1 MLGAIRNM
9 KRLLLLLLL
18 VMMAAWFTTTR
29 HVHVQTRPETFRALD
44 AGHRS
49 SDRARQEAQRATSEA
64 QHEVQRAL
72 AEARQEV
79 QQALR
84 QAGHEVREALHEA
97 HREVREAL
105 AEADQEVRES
115 VDGIPVPIVAG
126 TRAVEALVEPP
137 TLQDLPEQPLA
148 AAPAQPA
155 AGAAPPLPPAPP
167 GFPGLVQHPGSPRPP
182 ASPAPSAPPR
192 QKPAM
197 SLKPEDTRVIKGLI
211 SATEDRAREE
221 ARKELDKNV
230 AEWLEASSVPRS
242 WQPPAQLVDG
252 MILETKVK
260 PIVKDYGTLHEAEF
274 VVDVSPRQRANL
286 VAAYHRQLVHGRL
299 VLLGGTLTFFLT
311 CLAAITGYIRA
322 DEVTK
327 GYYTN
332 RLRLIAAAG
341 VGAAGVLIYQM
352 VV

>member
-1 MLGAIRNM
+1 M

-18 VMMAAWFTTTR
+18 VMMAAWLTTTR
-29 HVHVQTRPETFRALD
+29 HVHVQTRPEMFRALD

-49 SDRARQEAQRATSEA
+49 SDRARQEAQRASSEA
-64 QHEVQRAL
+64 QHKVQRAL
-72 AEARQEV
+72 AEARHEV

-97 HREVREAL
+97 HQEVREAI
-105 AEADQEVRES
+105 AEADQEVCES

-126 TRAVEALVEPP
+126 TRAADAFVEPP
-137 TLQDLPEQPLA
+137 ALKDLPERPLA
-148 AAPAQPA
+148 EAPAQP
-155 AGAAPPLPPAPP
+155 PAP
-167 GFPGLVQHPGSPRPP
+167 LQ
-182 ASPAPSAPPR
+182 
-192 QKPAM
+192 QKPAT
-197 SLKPEDTRVIKGLI
+197 SLKPEDIRVIKGLI

-221 ARKELDKNV
+221 ARKELDRNV
-230 AEWLEASSVPRS
+230 TEWLEPLRVPRS
-242 WQPPAQLVDG
+242 WKPPARQVDG

-260 PIVKDYGTLHEAEF
+260 PIVKDYGTLYEAEF
-274 VVDVSPRQRANL
+274 RVDVSPEQRASL

-299 VLLGGTLTFFLT
+299 VVLGGTLAFFLT

-322 DEVTK
+322 DEATK

-332 RLRLIAAAG
+332 RLRLLAAAG

-352 VV
+352 VA